1 VIRVLLNIPSPA
13 LRAGLR
19 ALLSFDRTIKVVA
32 APDSLEADDEVNVI
46 VMSTPPGHGAALASA
61 LAPTFQA
68 STPLGVDADSLLPA
82 LRARAGP
89 AEAGS
94 GTQAAILLLGDEP
107 VDVQTMKRLARVWG
121 ILPAD
126 SSAEELTAAIH
137 ALSQGLVVGAP
148 ALLFESES
156 EPLERGPLTERESE
170 VLALLAKGLANK
182 QIAVALG
189 ISEHTVKF
197 HVSSIY
203 QKLNVTNRTEA
214 VREGLRGGWI
224 AL

>member
-1 VIRVLLNIPSPA
+1 LNVSSPA

-19 ALLSFDRTIKVVA
+19 ALLSSDKTIKVVNDA
-32 APDSLEADDEVNVI
+32 LDDENEADVV
-46 VMSTPPGHGAALASA
+46 VTSASRA
-61 LAPTFQA
+61 SLFRA
-68 STPLGVDADSLLPA
+68 STQLNNEVDSSAS
-82 LRARAGP
+82 
-89 AEAGS
+89 
-94 GTQAAILLLGDEP
+94 TAILILGEDQLNIQEL
-107 VDVQTMKRLARVWG
+107 KRMTRVWG
-121 ILPAD
+121 VLPAD

-137 ALSQGLVVGAP
+137 ALSQGLIVGP
-148 ALLFESES
+148 PNLLFESEN

-170 VLALLAKGLANK
+170 VLALLARGLANK
-182 QIAVALG
+182 QIAVSLG

-203 QKLNVTNRTEA
+203 TKLNVTNRTEA

>member
-1 VIRVLLNIPSPA
+1 VIRVGLNIASPA

-19 ALLSFDRTIKVVA
+19 SLLSSDRTIKVLS
-32 APDSLEADDEVNVI
+32 DLLEEENEAD
-46 VMSTPPGHGAALASA
+46 VMITSASA
-61 LAPTFQA
+61 VLIGENE
-68 STPLGVDADSLLPA
+68 SA
-82 LRARAGP
+82 LRP
-89 AEAGS
+89 GS
-94 GTQAAILLLGDEP
+94 GQTAILFL
-107 VDVQTMKRLARVWG
+107 VDDQLNVEEMKRAYRVWG
-121 ILPAD
+121 VMPTEA
-126 SSAEELTAAIH
+126 SAEELIAAIH

-148 ALLFESES
+148 ALLFESQNEL
-156 EPLERGPLTERESE
+156 LEHSPLTERESE
-170 VLALLAKGLANK
+170 VLGLLARGLANK

-189 ISEHTVKF
+189 ISEHTIKF